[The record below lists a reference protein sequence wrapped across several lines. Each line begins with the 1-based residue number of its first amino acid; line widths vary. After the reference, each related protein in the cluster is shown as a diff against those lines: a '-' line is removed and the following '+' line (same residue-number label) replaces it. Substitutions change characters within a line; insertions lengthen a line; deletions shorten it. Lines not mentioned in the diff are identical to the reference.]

1 MPEVM
6 LPLDESQVIE
16 LTRQLSPEG
25 KRAVLRSLIPDIDQF
40 EDLVDYGNE
49 RMRVLAEQRGIDWD
63 SLSEEERE
71 RLIDDLLHEKP

>member
-1 MPEVM
+1 MAEVM
-6 LPLDESQVIE
+6 LPLNESQVIE
-16 LTRQLSPEG
+16 LTRQLSPAG

-49 RMRVLAEQRGIDWD
+49 RIRALAEQRVIDWGG
-63 SLSEEERE
+63 LSEAERE